1 MQSQVR
7 VRTGRILLI
16 TVGLTLLLNAFH
28 VIELPWGFLWPLVLL
43 LGGIA
48 MIRWVTK
55 PTPET
60 PLVREPKRARPAAG
74 ESLALRVARMLIGIF
89 MFVKP

>member
-1 MQSQVR
+1 MESQAR

-28 VIELPWGFLWPLVLL
+28 VIDLPWGLLWPLVLMV
-43 LGGIA
+43 GGVA

-55 PTPET
+55 PTKDAPAKVMT
-60 PLVREPKRARPAAG
+60 ARPAEPGSAP
-74 ESLALRVARMLIGIF
+74 SLALRVARLLIGIF
-89 MFVKP
+89 VKS

>member
-60 PLVREPKRARPAAG
+60 PLVREPKPARPAAG
-74 ESLALRVARMLIGIF
+74 DSLVLRVARVLIGIF
-89 MFVKP
+89 VFVKP

>member
-1 MQSQVR
+1 MQSRVR
-7 VRTGRILLI
+7 VRVGRILLV

-55 PTPET
+55 PTPEAT
-60 PLVREPKRARPAAG
+60 RARQSQAGRPAGG
-74 ESLALRVARMLIGIF
+74 ENLALRVARVLIGIF
-89 MFVKP
+89 MKA

>member
-1 MQSQVR
+1 MESRGR

-55 PTPET
+55 PTQDG
-60 PLVREPKRARPAAG
+60 PLVREPKPAQAIRPSHG
-74 ESLALRVARMLIGIF
+74 SVALRVARVLIGIF
-89 MFVKP
+89 VKA

>member
-1 MQSQVR
+1 MQSRVR
-7 VRTGRILLI
+7 VRVGRILLV

-55 PTPET
+55 PSTEA
-60 PLVREPKRARPAAG
+60 PLVGKAKPARPAG
-74 ESLALRVARMLIGIF
+74 DKSLVLRVARVLIGIF
-89 MFVKP
+89 MKA

>member
-28 VIELPWGFLWPLVLL
+28 VIELPWAFLWPLVLL
-43 LGGIA
+43 VGGVA

-55 PTPET
+55 PTPEA
-60 PLVREPKRARPAAG
+60 PFVREPKRARPAG
-74 ESLALRVARMLIGIF
+74 RDSLAMRVARVLIGIF
-89 MFVKP
+89 VWVKP

>member
-1 MQSQVR
+1 

-28 VIELPWGFLWPLVLL
+28 VIELPWGLLWPLILL
-43 LGGIA
+43 LGGVT

-55 PTPET
+55 PEQDVP
-60 PLVREPKRARPAAG
+60 VGGRVSGGSRDRQ
-74 ESLALRVARMLIGIF
+74 SLALRVARLLIGIF
-89 MFVKP
+89 VRS

>member
-1 MQSQVR
+1 MQSRGR

-43 LGGIA
+43 LGGVA

-55 PTPET
+55 PTPDG
-60 PLVREPKRARPAAG
+60 PLVRERKPAPAVRPKRG
-74 ESLALRVARMLIGIF
+74 SLALRVARVLIGIF
-89 MFVKP
+89 VKA